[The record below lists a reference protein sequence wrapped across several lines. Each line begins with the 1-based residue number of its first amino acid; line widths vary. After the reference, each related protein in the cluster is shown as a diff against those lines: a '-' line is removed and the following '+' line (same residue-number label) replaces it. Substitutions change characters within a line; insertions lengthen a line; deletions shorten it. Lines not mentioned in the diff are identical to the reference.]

1 MFIGPKPIMVL
12 MFEKKTGVTLEL
24 LTDEDVVLRYA
35 KTSNKYMQNYDN
47 TKDSSYL
54 MYLDANNLYGWAM
67 SKKLLIDS
75 FKWEQD
81 LSMFTSDF
89 IKNYDEN
96 SDIGYLFYVDIEYP
110 HTLRDKHR
118 DMPFLP
124 DRMLVNKVNKLIC
137 SEYDKTNYSVHIL
150 SLEQALKQGLIL
162 KKVHKVISFRQG
174 AWLEPYITMN
184 TEFRIKQI
192 MNLKKIITN

>member
-35 KTSNKYMQNYDN
+35 KASNKYMQNYDN

-150 SLEQALKQGLIL
+150 SLEQALKQGLML